1 MPEKPKAIVLG
12 GTSPHIELIKKLKQ
26 RGYFTI
32 LVDYYENPTAKE
44 HADQHIQESTLDK
57 EKVLEI
63 AKQHHAELVISSCVD
78 QANVT
83 ACYVAERMGL
93 PRPYSY
99 DTALS
104 ISVKANMKN
113 VMAEHEIPTAA
124 HQYVSDYSEL
134 NLSALSYPLIV
145 KPANSA
151 GSAGVKKVVN
161 ENFLREYLKQALTI
175 SRTNKAIVEEFKEG
189 KELSVYAFITNG
201 KANILMMAERVSVID
216 GENEVLKCIATLAP
230 AGISETATTTI
241 QNICD
246 KIASA
251 YQLDNSPLHVQVL
264 VDGDTVNTI
273 EFAPRA
279 GGGFS
284 YQTIKLNTG
293 FDIIDASIDS
303 FLNKT
308 VAVNYSR
315 PSRKIAIILLYAKPA
330 LFGEIKLDQSLIDD
344 RVVHDYHY
352 HKTRGMQIGDE
363 KAGSARVGAVLVQ
376 SETWEGLRGKVQ
388 AVSENIQAYDIGG
401 NPILRRDLIS
411 YHNIISKNKNLL

>member
-1 MPEKPKAIVLG
+1 MPEKPRAIVLG
-12 GTSPHIELIKKLKQ
+12 GTSPHIELIKKLKS

-32 LVDYYENPTAKE
+32 LVDYYDNPPAKE
-44 HADQHIQESTLDK
+44 HADHHIQESTLDK
-57 EKVLEI
+57 EKVLGI
-63 AKQHHAELVISSCVD
+63 ARKNHAELVISSCVD

-83 ACYVAERMGL
+83 ACYVAEKMGL

-99 DTALS
+99 ETALS
-104 ISVKANMKN
+104 ISIKPNMKK
-113 VMAEHEIPTAA
+113 MMSEHEIPTAA
-124 HQYVSDYSEL
+124 YQYVSDFKEL
-134 NLSALSYPLIV
+134 NLSVLSYPLIV

-151 GSAGVKKVVN
+151 GSAGVKKVLN
-161 ENFLREYLKQALTI
+161 EKYLKEYLKQALTI

-230 AGISETATTTI
+230 AIISESAVKSI
-241 QNICD
+241 QSICD

-251 YQLDNSPLHVQVL
+251 YELVNTPLHVQVL

-293 FDIIDASIDS
+293 FDMIDASIDS
-303 FLNKT
+303 FLNKN
-308 VAVNYSR
+308 VVVNFHK
-315 PSRKIAIILLYAKPA
+315 PSYKIAIVLLYAKPA
-330 LFGEIKLDQSLIDD
+330 RFGKIELEQSLLDD
-344 RVVHDYHY
+344 HTVQDYFY

-363 KAGSARVGAVLVQ
+363 KASSARIGAMLIR
-376 SETWEGLRGKVQ
+376 SETWDGLRGKIRT
-388 AVSENIQAYDIGG
+388 ASEKVWAYDVG
-401 NPILRRDLIS
+401 NSPILRKDLID
-411 YHNIISKNKNLL
+411 HKQVLPENV